1 MENLALT
8 TLLLPFIGAL
18 VVSFSPQRRAAE
30 WGVLFA
36 ALTTLCMLSL
46 ISAFYQADK
55 VAVTLTLVNVGDV
68 ALFGLVIDR
77 VSTLILFVVVFLGL
91 LVTIYST
98 GYLTDKNRE
107 HPHNG
112 TNRYYAFLLV
122 FIGAMAGLMM
132 LTSLFVI
139 SVKSYRLS
147 CGFYACQSLV
157 LVSIFATLSCLFA
170 AEQLLIWS
178 ASAFITK
185 VLLVP
190 LIMTYAARNIPQNIP
205 EKALFGP
212 AMMALLAALI
222 VLLCAFVVQPVKL
235 PMATGLKP
243 ALAVA
248 LGHFLLGLLCIVSQ
262 RNILRQIFGYCLME
276 NGSHLVLALL
286 AWRAPELVEIGIATD
301 AIFAVIVM
309 VLLARKIWRTHGTLD
324 VNNLTALKG

>member
-1 MENLALT
+1 M
-8 TLLLPFIGAL
+8 
-18 VVSFSPQRRAAE
+18 
-30 WGVLFA
+30 
-36 ALTTLCMLSL
+36 
-46 ISAFYQADK
+46 
-55 VAVTLTLVNVGDV
+55 
-68 ALFGLVIDR
+68 
-77 VSTLILFVVVFLGL
+77 
-91 LVTIYST
+91 
-98 GYLTDKNRE
+98 
-107 HPHNG
+107 
-112 TNRYYAFLLV
+112 
-122 FIGAMAGLMM
+122 
-132 LTSLFVI
+132 
-139 SVKSYRLS
+139 
-147 CGFYACQSLV
+147 

-212 AMMALLAALI
+212 AMMTLLAALI

-286 AWRAPELVEIGIATD
+286 APACT
-301 AIFAVIVM
+301 
-309 VLLARKIWRTHGTLD
+309 GTGGNWYRYRRHLRRHCD
-324 VNNLTALKG
+324 GVTGKKNMAYPRHAGRE

>member
-1 MENLALT
+1 MTGSTIVNNL
-8 TLLLPFIGAL
+8 
-18 VVSFSPQRRAAE
+18 
-30 WGVLFA
+30 
-36 ALTTLCMLSL
+36 
-46 ISAFYQADK
+46 
-55 VAVTLTLVNVGDV
+55 
-68 ALFGLVIDR
+68 
-77 VSTLILFVVVFLGL
+77 
-91 LVTIYST
+91 
-98 GYLTDKNRE
+98 
-107 HPHNG
+107 
-112 TNRYYAFLLV
+112 
-122 FIGAMAGLMM
+122 AGLMM

-243 ALAVA
+243 AQYPAANFWLLPDGKRLPSGAGASCLAST
-248 LGHFLLGLLCIVSQ
+248 GTGGNRYRYRRH
-262 RNILRQIFGYCLME
+262 LRRHCDGVTGKKNMAYPRHAGREQLD
-276 NGSHLVLALL
+276 
-286 AWRAPELVEIGIATD
+286 RAEGI
-301 AIFAVIVM
+301 M
-309 VLLARKIWRTHGTLD
+309 R
-324 VNNLTALKG
+324 

>member
-1 MENLALT
+1 MTGSMIVNNL
-8 TLLLPFIGAL
+8 
-18 VVSFSPQRRAAE
+18 
-30 WGVLFA
+30 
-36 ALTTLCMLSL
+36 
-46 ISAFYQADK
+46 
-55 VAVTLTLVNVGDV
+55 
-68 ALFGLVIDR
+68 
-77 VSTLILFVVVFLGL
+77 
-91 LVTIYST
+91 
-98 GYLTDKNRE
+98 
-107 HPHNG
+107 
-112 TNRYYAFLLV
+112 
-122 FIGAMAGLMM
+122 AGLMM

-147 CGFYACQSLV
+147 CGFYACQSLVLV

-222 VLLCAFVVQPVKL
+222 VLLCAFVVQPMKL